1 MLSVAHGIGDQMVK
15 DALNVLFLSPEVVP
29 FAKSGGLADVAG
41 SLPIALKRL
50 GLDVRLVLP
59 FYRIIREGNYEFRP
73 ILKKLEVPIGKENFR
88 ANVLE
93 TQLRPGIP
101 VYLIEREDLY
111 DRPNLYGNPGGD
123 YYDNLER
130 FSFFAHAAL
139 RLTEALSFKSHVVH
153 CHDWQTGLVPAL
165 IKGPYGDIPTLSGVA
180 SVFTIH
186 NLGYQ
191 GLFPEEK
198 FPVTGLPKTKFFH
211 AEGLEYWGKFSLLK
225 AGINYSEAITTVSP
239 TYAKEIQTPEYGMGM
254 EGILRRR
261 SAWLHGILNG
271 VDYTCWDPAR
281 DSHLSAKYS
290 PEDLVGKARCKASL
304 INQLNLDPSLIGRP
318 VLGMISRLDAQ
329 KGLNLLVQILDDV
342 LELDMGLVVLGS
354 GDEQIQEAIQQAAD
368 RHPGQVGLS
377 IGFNEP
383 LAHEI
388 MAGVD
393 IFLIPSRYEPCGL
406 TQMYALKYGTV
417 PVVRATGGLDD
428 TINHFDA
435 EAGTG
440 NGFKFSRYESKAF
453 YASIQEAVGL
463 LQNAKLWKRIVANG
477 MRADF
482 SWDRSAQRYL
492 ELYRSVMER
501 PALERGKIEGP

>member
-1 MLSVAHGIGDQMVK
+1 MLK

-59 FYRIIREGNYEFRP
+59 FYQIIREGNYEVRP
-73 ILKKLEVPIGKENFR
+73 ILKKLEVPLGKENFR
-88 ANVLE
+88 TNVLE
-93 TQLRPGIP
+93 TQLRPGVP

-139 RLTEALSFKSHVVH
+139 RLTEALSFKPHVVH

-165 IKGPYGDIPTLSGVA
+165 LKGPYGDIPTLSDVA

-198 FPVTGLPKTKFFH
+198 FPVTGLPKTEFFH
-211 AEGLEYWGKFSLLK
+211 AEGLEYWGKLSLLK
-225 AGINYSEAITTVSP
+225 AGINFSEAITTVSP
-239 TYAKEIQTPEYGMGM
+239 TYAKEIQTSEYGMGM

-271 VDYTCWDPAR
+271 VDYTYWDPAR
-281 DSHLSAKYS
+281 DSHLPAKYS
-290 PEDLVGKARCKASL
+290 PEDLAGKARCKASL
-304 INQLNLDPSLIGRP
+304 IKKLNLDPSLTERP
-318 VLGMISRLDAQ
+318 LMAMISRLDAQ
-329 KGLNLLVQILDDV
+329 KGLDLLVQILDDV
-342 LELDMGLVVLGS
+342 LELDIGLVVLGS
-354 GDEQIQEAIQQAAD
+354 GDEGIQEAIQRAAD

-406 TQMYALKYGTV
+406 TQMYALKYGNV
-417 PVVRATGGLDD
+417 PLVRATGGLDD

-463 LQNAKLWKRIVANG
+463 FQNAKLWKRIVANG
-477 MRADF
+477 MKADF

>member
-139 RLTEALSFKSHVVH
+139 RLTEALSFKPHVVH

-165 IKGPYGDIPTLSGVA
+165 IKGPYEDIPTLSGVA

-290 PEDLVGKARCKASL
+290 PEDLVGKARCKTSL
-304 INQLNLDPSLIGRP
+304 INQLNLDPSLTERP
-318 VLGMISRLDAQ
+318 LLGMISRLDAQ
-329 KGLNLLVQILDDV
+329 KGLDLLVKILDDF
-342 LELDMGLVVLGS
+342 LELDIGLVVMGS

-453 YASIQEAVGL
+453 YASIQEAVSL
-463 LQNAKLWKRIVANG
+463 FQNAKLWKRIVANG

-482 SWDRSAQRYL
+482 SWDRSAQMYL